1 MAADTLARMFWEQVE
16 RSGDRPAQQFKH
28 GAGWT
33 TITWREVGETVR
45 ELALGLLALGRAKG
59 DSVALLSSS
68 RAEWVQADFA
78 IFTAGCVTVP
88 VYPSYPP
95 DLIAYIVNDSGA
107 RTIIVEDPAQ
117 LAKVLQA
124 REKTPNL
131 EHIIVIS
138 DYDAPQPPK
147 MVMTWESL
155 RRLGRENAGTG
166 ALGSLL
172 AERVASTRPTDL
184 ATIVYTSGTTGP
196 PKGVMQTHGN
206 HIAAVTASKQ
216 ATPVEEGWVH
226 LLFLPLAH
234 SFARLES
241 FLGVAHGLTTAFA
254 ENLDK
259 VGENL
264 RETRPHF
271 ICSVPRV
278 FEKVYG
284 RILAGVEAGSPAKKK
299 IFNWAVSVG
308 RDVSRHQQRG
318 QPVPTTLE
326 LKRKIAHKLVF
337 SKLHAALGGRLRWAV
352 SGGAPL
358 SRDIAEFFH
367 AAGILLLEG
376 YGLTETCPVLTFNR
390 PDRYKFGSVGQTL
403 PGVQVQIAADGEILA
418 RGPNIATLGYFKQP
432 EATHEVFGADGWFHT
447 GDIGTIDGDGFL
459 FITDRKKDL
468 IVTAGGMNIAP
479 QNIENLLKADPFISQ
494 VMVYG
499 DRRPYPVALITV
511 NSDELSKF
519 AREQGIL
526 TSEAAAIVKHPKVV
540 ERVGRTVEEKN
551 TQLQSY
557 ARIKRFTVL
566 PTDFTLDGG
575 ELTPT
580 LKVKRK
586 VVSQKYQ
593 DAIEELYR

>member
-1 MAADTLARMFWEQVE
+1 MATDTLARMFWDRVE
-16 RSGDRPAQQFKH
+16 RSGDRPAQQFKQ
-28 GAGWT
+28 GADWK
-33 TITWREVGETVR
+33 TITWREVGDVVR
-45 ELALGLLALGRAKG
+45 EVALGLIALGREKG
-59 DSVALLSSS
+59 EMVALLSAS

-78 IFTAGCVTVP
+78 IFSAGCVTVP
-88 VYPSYPP
+88 VYPTYPP
-95 DLIAYIVNDSGA
+95 DLISYVVNDSGA
-107 RTIIVEDPAQ
+107 KTIIVEDSAQ

-124 REKTPNL
+124 RDKMPAL
-131 EHIIVIS
+131 QQIVVIAG
-138 DYDAPQPPK
+138 YDAPQPPK

-155 RRLGRENAGTG
+155 RRLGRESDAAHKST
-166 ALGSLL
+166 L
-172 AERVASTRPTDL
+172 ADRVASTRPTDL

-206 HIAAVTASKQ
+206 HVAAVTASKQ
-216 ATPVEEGWVH
+216 ATPVQEGWVH

-241 FLGVAHGLTTAFA
+241 FLGVTHGLTTAFA

-284 RILAGVEAGSPAKKK
+284 KILAGVEAGSPAKKK
-299 IFNWAVSVG
+299 IFSWAVSVG

-318 QPVPTTLE
+318 QPVPATLE
-326 LKRKIAHKLVF
+326 LKRKVAHKLVF
-337 SKLHAALGGRLRWAV
+337 SKLHAALGGRLQWAV

-358 SRDIAEFFH
+358 ARDIAEFFH

-376 YGLTETCPVLTFNR
+376 YGLTETCPALTFNR
-390 PDRYKFGSVGQTL
+390 PDRFKFGSVGQTL
-403 PGVQVQIAADGEILA
+403 PGVQLRIAEDGEILA
-418 RGPNIATLGYFKQP
+418 RGPNIATLGYYKQP
-432 EATHEVFGADGWFHT
+432 EATREVFDPDGWFHT
-447 GDIGTIDGDGFL
+447 GDIGTVDQDGFL
-459 FITDRKKDL
+459 VITDRKKDL

-499 DRRPYPVALITV
+499 DRRPYPVALITI
-511 NSDELSKF
+511 NPEELSKF

-526 TSEAAAIVKHPKVV
+526 TSEAAAIVKHPKVA

-557 ARIKRFTVL
+557 AKIKRFTVL
-566 PTDFTLDGG
+566 PTDFSLDGG

-586 VVSQKYQ
+586 VVSQKYK

>member
-1 MAADTLARMFWEQVE
+1 MATDTLARMFWDRVE
-16 RSGDRPAQQFKH
+16 RSGDRPAHQFKH
-28 GAGWT
+28 GADWK
-33 TITWREVGETVR
+33 TITWREVGDVVR
-45 ELALGLLALGRAKG
+45 EVALGLISLGREKG
-59 DSVALLSSS
+59 DTIALLSTS

-78 IFTAGCVTVP
+78 IFSTGCVTVP
-88 VYPSYPP
+88 VYPTYPP
-95 DLIAYIVNDSGA
+95 DLIAYVVNDSGA
-107 RTIIVEDPAQ
+107 KTIIVEDSAQ

-124 REKTPNL
+124 RDKMPTL
-131 EHIIVIS
+131 EHVVVMAG
-138 DYDAPQPPK
+138 YDAPQPPK
-147 MVMTWESL
+147 IVMTWESL
-155 RRLGRENAGTG
+155 RRLGRENAAAHKST
-166 ALGSLL
+166 L
-172 AERVASTRPTDL
+172 AERVAATRPTDL

-206 HIAAVTASKQ
+206 HVAAVTASKLS
-216 ATPVEEGWVH
+216 TPVQEGWVH

-241 FLGVAHGLTTAFA
+241 FLGVTHGLTTAFA

-259 VGENL
+259 VGDNL
-264 RETRPHF
+264 KETRPHF

-284 RILAGVEAGSPAKKK
+284 KILAGVEAGSPAKKK

-318 QPVPTTLE
+318 QPVPATLE
-326 LKRKIAHKLVF
+326 LKRKLAHKLVF
-337 SKLHAALGGRLRWAV
+337 SKLHAALGGRLQWAV

-376 YGLTETCPVLTFNR
+376 YGLTETCPALTFNR
-390 PDRYKFGSVGQTL
+390 PDRFKFGSVGQSL
-403 PGVQVQIAADGEILA
+403 PGVQLRIAADGEILA
-418 RGPNIATLGYFKQP
+418 RGPNIATLGYYKQP
-432 EATHEVFGADGWFHT
+432 EATREVFDPDGWFHT
-447 GDIGTIDGDGFL
+447 GDIGTIDQDGFL
-459 FITDRKKDL
+459 VITDRKKDL

-499 DRRPYPVALITV
+499 DRRPYPVALITI
-511 NSDELSKF
+511 NPEELSKF
-519 AREQGIL
+519 AREHSIL
-526 TSEAAAIVKHPKVV
+526 TSDAAAIVKHPKVA
-540 ERVGRTVEEKN
+540 ERIGRTVEEKN

-557 ARIKRFTVL
+557 AKIKRFTVL

-586 VVSQKYQ
+586 VVSQKYK

>member
-1 MAADTLARMFWEQVE
+1 MTADTLARLFWDRVE
-16 RSGDRPAQQFKH
+16 RSAGRPAQSFKQ
-28 GAGWT
+28 GAEWK
-33 TITWREVGETVR
+33 TITWREVGDVVR
-45 ELALGLLALGRAKG
+45 QLALGLIALGRQQG
-59 DSVALLSSS
+59 DRVALLSTS

-88 VYPSYPP
+88 VYPTYPP
-95 DLIAYIVNDSGA
+95 DLIAYVVNDSEA
-107 RTIIVEDPAQ
+107 KTLIVEDPAQ
-117 LAKVLQA
+117 LAKALQV
-124 REKTPNL
+124 RDKTPGL
-131 EHIIVIS
+131 EQIVVITG
-138 DYDAPQPPK
+138 YDAPQPPK
-147 MVMTWESL
+147 MVMTWQSL
-155 RRLGRENAGTG
+155 TRLGRESEAAHKST
-166 ALGSLL
+166 L
-172 AERVASTRPTDL
+172 AERVTTTRPEDL

-196 PKGVMQTHGN
+196 PKGVLQTHGN
-206 HIAAVTASKQ
+206 HIAAVDASRQ
-216 ATPVEEGWVH
+216 STPVEEGWVH

-264 RETRPHF
+264 REVRPHF

-278 FEKVYG
+278 FEKVYAK
-284 RILAGVEAGSPAKKK
+284 ILSGVEAGSPVKRK
-299 IFNWAVSVG
+299 IFHWAVGVG
-308 RDVSRHQQRG
+308 RDVSRHQQRA
-318 QPVPTTLE
+318 QPVPSSLE
-326 LKRKIAHKLVF
+326 WRRKLAHKLVF
-337 SKLHAALGGRLRWAV
+337 SKLHAALGGRLEWAV

-376 YGLTETCPVLTFNR
+376 YGLTETCPALTFNR
-390 PDRYKFGSVGQTL
+390 RTSFKFGSVGQPL
-403 PGVQVQIAADGEILA
+403 PGVELKIAPDGEILA
-418 RGPNIATLGYFKQP
+418 RGPNVATRGYFKQP
-432 EATHEVFGADGWFHT
+432 EATKEVFEPNGWFHT
-447 GDIGTIDGDGFL
+447 GDIGRLDADGFL
-459 FITDRKKDL
+459 FITDRKKDI

-479 QNIENLLKADPFISQ
+479 QNIENMLKADPFISQ

-511 NSDELSKF
+511 NPEELTKF

-526 TSEAAAIVKHPKVV
+526 VNDPVVLVTHPKIV
-540 ERVGRTVEEKN
+540 ERIGRTVEEKN

-557 ARIKRFTVL
+557 AKIKKFAVL
-566 PTDFTLDGG
+566 PADFTLDGG

-586 VVSQKYQ
+586 VVAQKYQ
-593 DAIEELYR
+593 GALEELYR

>member
-1 MAADTLARMFWEQVE
+1 MATDTLARMFWDRVE

-28 GAGWT
+28 GADWK
-33 TITWREVGETVR
+33 TITWREVGDVVR
-45 ELALGLLALGRAKG
+45 EVALGLIALGREKG
-59 DSVALLSSS
+59 DAVALLSAS

-78 IFTAGCVTVP
+78 IFSAGCVTVP
-88 VYPSYPP
+88 VYPTYPP
-95 DLIAYIVNDSGA
+95 DLISYVVNDSGA
-107 RTIIVEDPAQ
+107 KTIIVEDPAQ

-124 REKTPNL
+124 RDKMPGL
-131 EHIIVIS
+131 QQIIVIAG
-138 DYDAPQPPK
+138 YDAPQPPK
-147 MVMTWESL
+147 MVMTWDSL
-155 RRLGRENAGTG
+155 RRLGRENVAAHKST
-166 ALGSLL
+166 L
-172 AERVASTRPTDL
+172 ADRVASTKPTDL

-206 HIAAVTASKQ
+206 HVAAVTASKQ
-216 ATPVEEGWVH
+216 STPVQEGWVH

-241 FLGVAHGLTTAFA
+241 FLGVTHGLTTAFA

-259 VGENL
+259 VGDNL

-284 RILAGVEAGSPAKKK
+284 KILAGVEAGSPAKKK
-299 IFNWAVSVG
+299 IFGWAVAVG

-318 QPVPTTLE
+318 QPVPATLE

-337 SKLHAALGGRLRWAV
+337 SKLHAALGGRLQWAV

-376 YGLTETCPVLTFNR
+376 YGLTETCPALTFNR
-390 PDRYKFGSVGQTL
+390 PDRFKFGSVGQTL
-403 PGVQVQIAADGEILA
+403 PGVQLRIADDGEILA
-418 RGPNIATLGYFKQP
+418 RGPNIATLGYYKQP
-432 EATHEVFGADGWFHT
+432 EPTREVFDPDGWFHT
-447 GDIGTIDGDGFL
+447 GDIGTIDAEGFL
-459 FITDRKKDL
+459 TITDRKKDL

-499 DRRPYPVALITV
+499 DRRPYPVALITI
-511 NSDELSKF
+511 NPEELSKF
-519 AREQGIL
+519 AREHGIL
-526 TSEAAAIVKHPKVV
+526 TSEAAAIVKHPKVT
-540 ERVGRTVEEKN
+540 ERIGRTVEEKN

-557 ARIKRFTVL
+557 AKIKRFTVL

-586 VVSQKYQ
+586 VVSQKYK

>member
-1 MAADTLARMFWEQVE
+1 MFWERVE

-59 DSVALLSSS
+59 DSIALLSSS

-107 RTIIVEDPAQ
+107 RTILVEDPAQ

-138 DYDAPQPPK
+138 GYDAPQPPK

-155 RRLGRENAGTG
+155 RRLGRESAGAHAST
-166 ALGSLL
+166 L
-172 AERVASTRPTDL
+172 AERVASTRSTDL

-216 ATPVEEGWVH
+216 STPVEEGWVH

-241 FLGVAHGLTTAFA
+241 FLGVTHGLTTAFA

-326 LKRKIAHKLVF
+326 LKRRIAHKLVF

-511 NSDELSKF
+511 NEDELSKF